1 MGQKDSKMEEDVGND
16 PVKAVHTLKKTSDM
30 LEKKINHVE
39 GKILQLKKNAIEA
52 KKKGDKRKAINF
64 MKKMKLIEK
73 QSDNLYK
80 QKTTIETQIITME
93 TAIGN
98 VEVVE
103 ALNVARTAMAH
114 MMQKYDIDKID
125 EIMGELDEM
134 RADMDEIGE
143 LLGQNNMDFDE
154 DELEQELNEIEE
166 QEKQGLLMAQA
177 PNLPKLPAGLLKPQ
191 NSDEELAALMNE
203 DKAKDDEEDK
213 LLAELMA

>member
-1 MGQKDSKMEEDVGND
+1 
-16 PVKAVHTLKKTSDM
+16 
-30 LEKKINHVE
+30 
-39 GKILQLKKNAIEA
+39 
-52 KKKGDKRKAINF
+52 
-64 MKKMKLIEK
+64 
-73 QSDNLYK
+73 
-80 QKTTIETQIITME
+80 
-93 TAIGN
+93 
-98 VEVVE
+98 
-103 ALNVARTAMAH
+103 MAH

-203 DKAKDDEEDK
+203 DKAKDEEEDK